1 MKNLKNTISAAG
13 LMAVL
18 ALGAVSANAGM
29 IISDRATG
37 QCSVKGGLLQQVAG
51 IIAIGLPSLNGMILS
66 DRSGMIISDRPTPCE
81 TSADGMIISDRNGMI
96 ISD

>member
-18 ALGAVSANAGM
+18 ALGTVSANAGM

-37 QCSVKGGLLQQVAG
+37 QCTVNDGILQQVVG
-51 IIAIGLPSLNGMILS
+51 IIAVGFPSLNGMI
-66 DRSGMIISDRPTPCE
+66 ISDAPTPCD
-81 TSADGMIISDRNGMI
+81 TNADGMIISDRNGMI
-96 ISD
+96 ISDRNGMIISD

>member
-1 MKNLKNTISAAG
+1 MKNLKNTISAVG

-18 ALGAVSANAGM
+18 TLGAVSANAGM

-37 QCSVKGGLLQQVAG
+37 QCTVKDGGIIQQIAG
-51 IIAIGLPSLNGMILS
+51 IIIIGAPVLNG
-66 DRSGMIISDRPTPCE
+66 IIIIDAPTPCE
-81 TSADGMIISDRNGMI
+81 DKNGMIISDRNGMI

>member
-37 QCSVKGGLLQQVAG
+37 QCSVKGGILQQVAG
-51 IIAIGLPSLNGMILS
+51 IIIVGLPSLNGMI
-66 DRSGMIISDRPTPCE
+66 ISDRATPCE
-81 TSADGMIISDRNGMI
+81 TNADGMIISDRNGMI